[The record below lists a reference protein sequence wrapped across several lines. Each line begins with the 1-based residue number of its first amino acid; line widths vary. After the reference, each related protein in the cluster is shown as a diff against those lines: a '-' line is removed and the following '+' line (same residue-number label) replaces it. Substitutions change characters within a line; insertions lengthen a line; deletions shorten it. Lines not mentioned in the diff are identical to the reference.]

1 MYAFHYQKIIKTLY
15 NSMTKY
21 DITVIL
27 SKIQSAKT
35 LYKIYSL
42 ISVQLLVDFKNKCE
56 IGAFVEMWMGLETVI
71 QSEVSQK
78 EKNKYRIITHI
89 CGTQKNGT
97 GEPVCKADI
106 ETQIQRTNVWTPR
119 GESGVGGVVV
129 VVG

>member
-42 ISVQLLVDFKNKCE
+42 ISVQLLVDFENKCE